1 MPITGTADRCS
12 GGHHKIFQHCSGK
25 YCILSPLPNQEIPQ
39 DMPEEHVK
47 TAQMIKNLVT
57 KYRVAADKFLE
68 NQKAGKD
75 ESTNQEIFMG
85 EVLEA
90 LGYEQSNVMLLTM
103 NPSEKKVIWSLIHCA
118 FETNSLN

>member
-90 LGYEQSNVMLLTM
+90 LGYE
-103 NPSEKKVIWSLIHCA
+103 
-118 FETNSLN
+118 

>member
-75 ESTNQEIFMG
+75 ELTNQEIFMG